1 MSLPRLV
8 TSVDPR
14 SQSFRENYEQLQV
27 LITDF
32 AARMLKTSLGGPE
45 ASRERHAERGK
56 LLPRD
61 RVNEL
66 LDPAR
71 LSLSSRHLRP
81 MACMTMKRL
90 ARD

>member
-14 SQSFRENYEQLQV
+14 SHSFRENYELHQD

-45 ASRERHAERGK
+45 TARARHEERGK

-61 RVNEL
+61 RVHQL
-66 LDPAR
+66 LLTA
-71 LSLSSRHLRP
+71 S
-81 MACMTMKRL
+81 
-90 ARD
+90 